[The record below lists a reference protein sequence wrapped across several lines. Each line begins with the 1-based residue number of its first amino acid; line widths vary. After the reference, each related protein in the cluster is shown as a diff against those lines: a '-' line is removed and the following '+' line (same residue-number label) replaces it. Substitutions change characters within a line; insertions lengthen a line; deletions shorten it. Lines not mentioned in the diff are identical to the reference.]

1 MKQNKEDSEFVLPG
15 HFVGLKFREGWW
27 FFHALMTE
35 TIELKPWILLNE
47 NNDRAEIGPQTAGS
61 EDEEFRDV
69 VGRKYL
75 TPQESERDLVYQLQL
90 GIAPSRIQLYP
101 VYGRKRT
108 PNLRGTAE
116 PGEPQVWLNG
126 YDSPYNNPSDEA
138 EVFMLN
144 NQENLSLQAYN
155 PTSEPL
161 EARLSVHVNKIK
173 YGTVT
178 DRGLMKA
185 MLQGQQPAKKHQMGL
200 GVRSN
205 DQLKAPAW
213 LKETFGNHLYTTDEI
228 LSADAEQ
235 SGTINYAQGGSR

>member
-15 HFVGLKFREGWW
+15 HFVGIKFQEGWW

-47 NNDRAEIGPQTAGS
+47 NNERGAIAPATAGTQ
-61 EDEEFRDV
+61 DEEFRDE
-69 VGRKYL
+69 VGRRFIM
-75 TPQESERDLVYQLQL
+75 PEESERDLVFQLQF
-90 GIAPSRIQLYP
+90 GISPSRAQIYP
-101 VYGRKRT
+101 VYGRKRS

-126 YDSPYNNPSDEA
+126 YDSPYNNPADES

-155 PTSEPL
+155 PTSEPQ
-161 EARLSVHVNKIK
+161 EVRLSVHVNKIK

-178 DRGLMKA
+178 DRSLMKA

-205 DQLKAPAW
+205 SQLKAPSW
-213 LKETFGNHLYTTDEI
+213 LKETFGNHIYTTDEI
-228 LSADAEQ
+228 LSAQ
-235 SGTINYAQGGSR
+235 SDSSSAINYAQGGGQ